1 MGDRLVVDGSTWSG
15 DGLARLVQMARQLE
29 RFPRLSIRDF
39 ALVRQSRW
47 REAIASVFDMPE
59 FLPYLFSMRRIAV
72 SYATHDERLEANVV
86 KPLYHVAWLAS
97 RLDMKVVKPLV
108 PMIPKGPAIRTK
120 TGGRAV
126 PPPSPGLAAMLRD
139 GHGDVAVVMR
149 PIQSDMPSGTTL
161 RVELLADR
169 RGSELRA
176 DVTAERETVRVR
188 VWRDG
193 IEILERSFK
202 APRRDDVDLLGEA
215 IEVGGRDPLAVET
228 TQMAAELIGPM
239 GGAT

>member
-1 MGDRLVVDGSTWSG
+1 
-15 DGLARLVQMARQLE
+15 
-29 RFPRLSIRDF
+29 
-39 ALVRQSRW
+39 
-47 REAIASVFDMPE
+47 
-59 FLPYLFSMRRIAV
+59 
-72 SYATHDERLEANVV
+72 
-86 KPLYHVAWLAS
+86 
-97 RLDMKVVKPLV
+97 
-108 PMIPKGPAIRTK
+108 
-120 TGGRAV
+120 
-126 PPPSPGLAAMLRD
+126 MLRD

-215 IEVGGRDPLAVET
+215 IEVGGRDRWPSRRPDGG
-228 TQMAAELIGPM
+228 ELVGPK

>member
-1 MGDRLVVDGSTWSG
+1 
-15 DGLARLVQMARQLE
+15 
-29 RFPRLSIRDF
+29 
-39 ALVRQSRW
+39 
-47 REAIASVFDMPE
+47 
-59 FLPYLFSMRRIAV
+59 
-72 SYATHDERLEANVV
+72 
-86 KPLYHVAWLAS
+86 
-97 RLDMKVVKPLV
+97 
-108 PMIPKGPAIRTK
+108 
-120 TGGRAV
+120 
-126 PPPSPGLAAMLRD
+126 
-139 GHGDVAVVMR
+139 MR

-176 DVTAERETVRVR
+176 DVTAEREIVRVR

-228 TQMAAELIGPM
+228 TQMAAELIGPK